1 MRVSDV
7 CTRLDDAITVAA
19 IYVCLLSMLFR
30 LRRQNQRWRTY
41 PPFLIAENMWRAQRY
56 GTDGSLV
63 DFGKGE
69 LVEFPALVE
78 EIIEVLVQDSIEL
91 GVRDEVRHA
100 RTIVQQGTSAHRQLA
115 TYEAALAAGGSN
127 DDALRAVVDGLIED
141 TLFGI

>member
-1 MRVSDV
+1 
-7 CTRLDDAITVAA
+7 
-19 IYVCLLSMLFR
+19 
-30 LRRQNQRWRTY
+30 
-41 PPFLIAENMWRAQRY
+41 MWRAQRY
-56 GTDGSLV
+56 GTEGSLV

-78 EIIEVLVQDSIEL
+78 EIIELLVQDSIEL

-127 DDALRAVVDGLIED
+127 DDALQAVVDGLIED